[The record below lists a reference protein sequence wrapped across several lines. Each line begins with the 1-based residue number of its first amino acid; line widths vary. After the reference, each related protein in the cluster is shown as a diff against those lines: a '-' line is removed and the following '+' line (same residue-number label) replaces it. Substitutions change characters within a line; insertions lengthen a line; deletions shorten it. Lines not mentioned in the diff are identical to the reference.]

1 MLDCLTSVCANFA
14 ARPVF
19 HHGAPCVAA
28 ANGARRSLPM
38 ASRACVSPSAS
49 LRLPLPHGCQ
59 DIFTDTRSA
68 CLSGFQG
75 SIPLRTQTA
84 RGGSLK
90 ACPERS
96 RTDPQDLGMDRLAEA
111 FPYGCATPIRH
122 PQSSVAL
129 RFEAATHMPRYFHT
143 HPDKC
148 LCEFRGKARFPPRS
162 ALCGSGKRSKA
173 EFADGFD
180 GMRITIGKPAL
191 AAATRLPGYFHRHS
205 LGVSVR
211 ISGQHSLADAAP
223 PGVAASKLV
232 LSEAERIRSGLGDGS
247 PRRGLSVRM
256 RHSHSPSPK
265 LRCTTL

>member
-1 MLDCLTSVCANFA
+1 MMTALPTSAAVLPGGLLCPPCPKPISDCGPRSADWHVEANPLFANLHSETGLGLPQFLSAIIRSDLDPVRRKSPCILLRVCANFA

-38 ASRACVSPSAS
+38 ASTACVSPSAS

-90 ACPERS
+90 
-96 RTDPQDLGMDRLAEA
+96 
-111 FPYGCATPIRH
+111 
-122 PQSSVAL
+122 
-129 RFEAATHMPRYFHT
+129 
-143 HPDKC
+143 
-148 LCEFRGKARFPPRS
+148 S
-162 ALCGSGKRSKA
+162 A
-173 EFADGFD
+173 
-180 GMRITIGKPAL
+180 
-191 AAATRLPGYFHRHS
+191 
-205 LGVSVR
+205 
-211 ISGQHSLADAAP
+211 
-223 PGVAASKLV
+223 
-232 LSEAERIRSGLGDGS
+232 GLGDGS
-247 PRRGLSVRM
+247 PRRGLSVRV

-265 LRCTTL
+265 LSCTTL